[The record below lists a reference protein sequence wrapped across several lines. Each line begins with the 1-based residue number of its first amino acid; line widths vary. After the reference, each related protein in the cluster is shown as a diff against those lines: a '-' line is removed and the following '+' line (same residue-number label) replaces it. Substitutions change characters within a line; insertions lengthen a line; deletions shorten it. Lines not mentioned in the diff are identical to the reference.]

1 MDPSSRP
8 ARKVQIADHI
18 WDAFEEMASQ
28 MGSERDAL
36 INQAMFM
43 FARLNGFIESAG
55 AAPAAGGGARAAAN
69 NGTPAPRPPPRAQNG
84 APPMLKPV
92 QQPPPQASGAMDD
105 DPVRREVQERVL
117 ETAAELERLIKS
129 KNQGNNANN
138 APPPQQNLDHS
149 GDGDSVDVNV
159 DVDNSAGAPALYMM
173 LEGGELDRIAKE
185 RFIIGRGKHCDF
197 VINSGKVSRE
207 HAVIVRD
214 GTKFFIEDLG
224 SSNGTWFNK
233 QRIKRREVEDGDEY
247 FICSEKVKFVYR

>member
-1 MDPSSRP
+1 MMDPSSRP
-8 ARKVQIADHI
+8 ARKVQVADHI
-18 WDAFEEMASQ
+18 WQAFEEMASQ

-43 FARLNGFIESAG
+43 FARLNGFLDGGGRVQAPAG
-55 AAPAAGGGARAAAN
+55 A
-69 NGTPAPRPPPRAQNG
+69 PPPRSQPSPAVRQNG

-92 QQPPPQASGAMDD
+92 QPGAHGSMDD
-105 DPVRREVQERVL
+105 DPQRREVQERVL

-129 KNQGNNANN
+129 KNQG
-138 APPPQQNLDHS
+138 P
-149 GDGDSVDVNV
+149 
-159 DVDNSAGAPALYMM
+159 GASEPISSEPVADLEADADLGLEPGGPALYMM

-185 RFIIGRGKHCDF
+185 RFVIGRGKHCDF

-214 GTKFFIEDLG
+214 GGEYYIEDLG

-233 QRIKRREVEDGDEY
+233 QRIKRRKVEDGDEY
-247 FICSEKVKFVYR
+247 FICSEKVKFVFR

>member
-1 MDPSSRP
+1 MMDPSSRP

-18 WDAFEEMASQ
+18 WGAFEEMASQ
-28 MGSERDAL
+28 MGSDRDAL

-43 FARLNGFIESAG
+43 FARLNGFLDSAG
-55 AAPAAGGGARAAAN
+55 GAVAPGGAVKPAPAAR
-69 NGTPAPRPPPRAQNG
+69 PAPQARPAGPQS

-92 QQPPPQASGAMDD
+92 QQPPASAAMDD

-129 KNQGNNANN
+129 KNQGNQP
-138 APPPQQNLDHS
+138 APDQSMDS
-149 GDGDSVDVNV
+149 GADDGAGDV
-159 DVDNSAGAPALYMM
+159 DVDMGGEASGAPALYMM

-185 RFIIGRGKHCDF
+185 RFVIGRGKHCDF

-214 GTKFFIEDLG
+214 AGEFFLEDLG

-233 QRIKRREVEDGDEY
+233 QRIKRRKIEDGDEY